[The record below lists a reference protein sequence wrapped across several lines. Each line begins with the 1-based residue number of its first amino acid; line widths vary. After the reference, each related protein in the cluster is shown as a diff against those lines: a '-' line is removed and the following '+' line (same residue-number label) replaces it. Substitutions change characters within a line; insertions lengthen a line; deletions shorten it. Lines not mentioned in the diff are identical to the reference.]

1 MGYVINFFKML
12 FPRAFAW
19 LARFLLGFIMPILA
33 PVIQAIA
40 SLLRKVG
47 IFLLII
53 AAIGAA
59 IAVLAG
65 GIDFVVSRLA
75 SFAAPDLVIVGRMLL
90 PSNMSFCISLLV
102 FLKLKSL
109 VFYWVTKLSE
119 KLIHT

>member
-1 MGYVINFFKML
+1 MGWLLNFFKKL
-12 FPRAFAW
+12 FPTAFSW
-19 LARFLLGFIMPILA
+19 LAKFLLGFIMPILA

-47 IFLLII
+47 IFLLIL

-59 IAVLAG
+59 IAVLAA
-65 GIDFVVSRLA
+65 GIDFVVSRLT

-90 PSNMSFCISLLV
+90 PSNLSFCISLLV
-102 FLKLKSL
+102 FLKIKSL